1 MAIRTKSFSCG
12 HKGLGQQ
19 CNRCRAAARGAEL
32 AHAREQARAVA
43 EAMRVARWDQL
54 FRRQAG
60 DLRRFPSV
68 VTDRAVEIAAAL
80 ASGTHFSSFRPDRMP
95 NDRLMIRFELPLR
108 YRLIGHLTSS
118 GVLKGLTVFSHQD
131 YSKLLPG
138 DRPAR

>member
-19 CNRCRAAARGAEL
+19 CNRCRSAARSAEL

-68 VTDRAVEIAAAL
+68 VADRAVEIAAAL
-80 ASGTHFSSFRPDRMP
+80 ASGTHFNAYGGRRMHH
-95 NDRLMIRFELPLR
+95 DCHVVRLDLPRF
-108 YRLIGHLTSS
+108 YRLIAAIDAS
-118 GVLKGLTVFSHQD
+118 GRVHDFQVMSHET
-131 YSKLLPG
+131 YNHLLPTDG
-138 DRPAR
+138 